1 MDEKGSTV
9 DPGSRVDQIKINLK
23 SWNFFEWVFFWGII
37 PALLVIIY
45 ALPQTIKNDYFILDT
60 SHIWRVQT
68 YFLNAYTHSQVYW
81 HLIGN
86 VAFYFIVFLVI
97 FALENNRR
105 RFWVMVCCS
114 FFLVPIVC
122 SFLTI
127 FFWNIL
133 GQKTTSQGFSGIGA
147 ALLAYAIFMTVIW
160 VDQDR
165 LETLDFP
172 EFKAQKKIL
181 YYIVWVLLTIM
192 AAFIVLLGIDLGQFL
207 NAGGFTSNGI
217 AHFGGF
223 ITSLII
229 VLLFDVL
236 TEKRKN
242 FDQIMGIAI
251 GIGILWYVNYLVTI
265 IRLVKTV

>member
-1 MDEKGSTV
+1 
-9 DPGSRVDQIKINLK
+9 
-23 SWNFFEWVFFWGII
+23 
-37 PALLVIIY
+37 
-45 ALPQTIKNDYFILDT
+45 
-60 SHIWRVQT
+60 
-68 YFLNAYTHSQVYW
+68 
-81 HLIGN
+81 
-86 VAFYFIVFLVI
+86 
-97 FALENNRR
+97 
-105 RFWVMVCCS
+105 MVCSS

-127 FFWNIL
+127 FLWNIF
-133 GQKTTSQGFSGIGA
+133 GQNTTSQGFSGIGA
-147 ALLAYAIFMTVIW
+147 ALLAYAIFIVVIW
-160 VDQDR
+160 VDRDR
-165 LETLDFP
+165 LEILDFP

-181 YYIVWVLLTIM
+181 YYVIWVLLTIM

-223 ITSLII
+223 ITGLIV

-242 FDQIMGIAI
+242 FDLILSIAI

-265 IRLVKTV
+265 IKLVKGLH

>member
-1 MDEKGSTV
+1 
-9 DPGSRVDQIKINLK
+9 
-23 SWNFFEWVFFWGII
+23 
-37 PALLVIIY
+37 
-45 ALPQTIKNDYFILDT
+45 
-60 SHIWRVQT
+60 
-68 YFLNAYTHSQVYW
+68 
-81 HLIGN
+81 
-86 VAFYFIVFLVI
+86 
-97 FALENNRR
+97 
-105 RFWVMVCCS
+105 
-114 FFLVPIVC
+114 
-122 SFLTI
+122 
-127 FFWNIL
+127 
-133 GQKTTSQGFSGIGA
+133 
-147 ALLAYAIFMTVIW
+147 
-160 VDQDR
+160 
-165 LETLDFP
+165 
-172 EFKAQKKIL
+172 
-181 YYIVWVLLTIM
+181 M